1 MRQDLLKRFT
11 DLGDPTLLLLG
22 GLGVFFYL
30 WSDDERRVLARS
42 WALAFGLCVFLT
54 ITSKFTSILIGGTQP
69 RSFGLR
75 SPSGHVAIGT
85 GFYGC
90 CALMLA
96 TGRSQAARVLIC
108 LGTAVLVGMLAA
120 SRIML
125 GLHTVPEIVVGFAI
139 GAVCLGVFWI
149 HLSSGQPIMLNA
161 GQVIALLLLI
171 GVAHSSHIDGEPLI
185 RRLVHKIDFLRGE
198 EANGITERTPGL
210 TAQFGLQPNS
220 LLGYRHG
227 SMLETT
233 SGRKGDSADR

>member
-11 DLGDPTLLLLG
+11 DFGDPTLLLLG

-30 WSDDERRVLARS
+30 WSDDERRVLAGS

-54 ITSKFTSILIGGTQP
+54 IASKVAFLIGGTQP

-75 SPSGHVAIGT
+75 SPSGHVAIAT

-108 LGTAVLVGMLAA
+108 VGTVMLVGMVAGGRMRVGSLAA

-125 GLHTVPEIVVGFAI
+125 GLHTVPEIVVAFVI
-139 GAVCLGVFWI
+139 GAFCLVVFGV
-149 HLSSGQPIMLNA
+149 HLSGGQPIMLNA
-161 GQVIALLLLI
+161 GQVIARLLLVC
-171 GVAHSSHIDGEPLI
+171 G
-185 RRLVHKIDFLRGE
+185 
-198 EANGITERTPGL
+198 
-210 TAQFGLQPNS
+210 
-220 LLGYRHG
+220 
-227 SMLETT
+227 
-233 SGRKGDSADR
+233 

>member
-30 WSDDERRVLARS
+30 WSDDERRVMARS

-54 ITSKFTSILIGGTQP
+54 IASKVAFLLIGGTQP

-96 TGRSQAARVLIC
+96 AGRSQAARVLIC
-108 LGTAVLVGMLAA
+108 VGTVVLVGMLAA

-125 GLHTVPEIVVGFAI
+125 GLHTVPEIVLAFAI
-139 GAVCLGVFWI
+139 GAFCIVVFGI
-149 HLSSGQPIMLNA
+149 HLSGEQPIMLNA
-161 GQVIALLLLI
+161 GQVLALLLLI
-171 GVAHSSHIDGEPLI
+171 GVAHSSRVDGETLI
-185 RRLVHKIDFLRGE
+185 WHLVRKIEFVRSE
-198 EANGITERTPGL
+198 EANSVTKR
-210 TAQFGLQPNS
+210 
-220 LLGYRHG
+220 
-227 SMLETT
+227 T
-233 SGRKGDSADR
+233 SGLATQRGLRPRDSPTVTAAREHAALER

>member
-1 MRQDLLKRFT
+1 VVAVMRQDLLKRFT
-11 DLGDPTLLLLG
+11 DFGDPTLLLLG

-30 WSDDERRVLARS
+30 WSDDERRVLAGS

-54 ITSKFTSILIGGTQP
+54 IASKVAFLIGGTQP

-96 TGRSQAARVLIC
+96 AGRSQAARVLIC
-108 LGTAVLVGMLAA
+108 VGTVMLVGMLAA

-125 GLHTVPEIVVGFAI
+125 GLHTVPEIVVAFVI
-139 GAVCLGVFWI
+139 GAFCLVVFGV
-149 HLSSGQPIMLNA
+149 HLSGGQPIMLNA

-171 GVAHSSHIDGEPLI
+171 GVAHSSHVDGESLI
-185 RRLVHKIDFLRGE
+185 RRLVQKIHFLRGE
-198 EANGITERTPGL
+198 EANGVTERTSGP
-210 TAQFGLQPNS
+210 TAQFGRPPNKPRTPA
-220 LLGYRHG
+220 GFN
-227 SMLETT
+227 
-233 SGRKGDSADR
+233 A

>member
-11 DLGDPTLLLLG
+11 DFGDPTLLLLG

-30 WSDDERRVLARS
+30 WSDDERRVLAGS

-54 ITSKFTSILIGGTQP
+54 IASKVAFLIGGTQP

-96 TGRSQAARVLIC
+96 AGRSQAARVLIC
-108 LGTAVLVGMLAA
+108 VGTVVLVGMLAA

-125 GLHTVPEIVVGFAI
+125 GLHTVPEIVVAFAI
-139 GAVCLGVFWI
+139 GAFCLAVFWI
-149 HLSSGQPIMLNA
+149 QLNGGQPIMLNA

-171 GVAHSSHIDGEPLI
+171 GVAHSSHVDGETLI
-185 RRLVHKIDFLRGE
+185 WHLVRKIDFVRGE
-198 EANGITERTPGL
+198 DANGVTKRTSGL
-210 TAQFGLQPNS
+210 ATQPGLQP
-220 LLGYRHG
+220 GDWPIVAAAQEPAA
-227 SMLETT
+227 LE
-233 SGRKGDSADR
+233 R